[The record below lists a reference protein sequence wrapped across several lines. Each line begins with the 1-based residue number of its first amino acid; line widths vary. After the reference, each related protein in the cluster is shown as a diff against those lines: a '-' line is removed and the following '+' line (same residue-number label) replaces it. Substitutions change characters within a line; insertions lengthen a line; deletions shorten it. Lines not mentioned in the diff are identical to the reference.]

1 MFSPTFPSIFGLSR
15 RNLLRAGC
23 GLPVIAGLNLAGTP
37 NGSNMSGWADE
48 PTRPAITTFGRAKRC
63 LFIFLNG
70 GPSQLDTWDMK
81 LNAPV
86 DVRGELQPIATKTP
100 GIVASELLPRMAML
114 TGRFKIV
121 RTVTHTASVHTT
133 GVYTMLTGTEH
144 RTPKVDQTV
153 ALADDHPHLG
163 SIVSSQLGWKN
174 GTPSFLCLPSL
185 FRAPPVEG
193 IWPGQTAGFL
203 GRKFDPFVLD
213 GDKQTARFRMSEIDL
228 PRDLMEQ
235 RLAARKSLS
244 QRLNR
249 IPAFDTKSGLV
260 WNEINE
266 LAWDLVASHKLQDAA
281 NLECESIETHERY
294 GRHLFGQGML
304 LARRLIE
311 ADVPFVTVYWN
322 DPTPAGP
329 GGGEFDSHGFLYKHM
344 RNRLMPPT
352 DRALAAVFEDLWDR
366 GLERDTLVV
375 VLSEFGRTPRIN
387 KDAGRDHWP
396 ETQSILI
403 AGAGI
408 TGGTVH
414 GATDREAA
422 FPISDP
428 VTPANLGQTILHLMG
443 IRPDLEL
450 YDKQNRPIKA
460 SLGHVDEKLI
470 S

>member
-1 MFSPTFPSIFGLSR
+1 MYPDALATIHRLSR
-15 RNLLRAGC
+15 RRLLRSGL
-23 GLPVIAGLNLAGTP
+23 GLPVVAGLQFPQSVSSTQ
-37 NGSNMSGWADE
+37 SRCFADE
-48 PTRPAITTFGRAKRC
+48 RDRPVSGTFGRAKRC

-81 LNAPV
+81 LDAPAE
-86 DVRGELQPIATKTP
+86 VRGELLPIATKTP
-100 GIVASELLPRMAML
+100 GVVASELLPKMAML
-114 TGRFKIV
+114 TDKYKIV
-121 RTVTHTASVHTT
+121 RTVTHSASVHTT

-153 ALADDHPHLG
+153 IQPDDHPHLG
-163 SIVSSQLGWKN
+163 SIVSSQFGWRN
-174 GTPSFLCLPSL
+174 GSPSFLCLPSL

-203 GRKFDPFVLD
+203 GRKFDPFVVD
-213 GDKQTARFRMSEIDL
+213 GDKQTARFRISEIDM
-228 PRDLMEQ
+228 PRELATN
-235 RLAARKSLS
+235 RLFARQSLS
-244 QRLNR
+244 RQLNR
-249 IPAFDTKSGLV
+249 IPTGETKSSRI

-266 LAWDLVASHKLQDAA
+266 QAWSLVASSKLQTAV
-281 NLECESIETHERY
+281 NLERESAETHERY

-311 ADVPFVTVYWN
+311 SDVPFVTVYWN
-322 DPTPAGP
+322 DPTPAGA

-352 DRALAAVFEDLWDR
+352 DRALAAVFEDLWER
-366 GLERDTLVV
+366 GLEKDTLVV

-396 ETQSILI
+396 EAQSILM

-422 FPISDP
+422 YPISDP
-428 VTPANLGQTILHLMG
+428 VTPPDLGQSILHLMG
-443 IRPDLEL
+443 INPNLEVR
-450 YDKQNRPIKA
+450 DSQNRPVRA
-460 SLGHVDEKLI
+460 SHGHVDHKLI